1 MIDKKAKFKKSL
13 NINTKKES
21 KIMKEG
27 VDLDKD
33 SYTNMGRLGSGTFGD
48 VYLIMH
54 HKEKKNM
61 ALKIIVAK

>member
-1 MIDKKAKFKKSL
+1 MIDKKAKFKNSLKINVSNKSKVL
-13 NINTKKES
+13 
-21 KIMKEG
+21 KEG

-33 SYTNMGRLGSGTFGD
+33 SYTNISELGSGSFGD